1 MRRFAFKNRLF
12 IAYATLTGAVV
23 LAFAVALIQ
32 ITASIN
38 RGTEL
43 NHQREVVQTN
53 RQAIENILWQMDSL
67 ASQVMSNNELINRFI
82 PLAGDGDSSNYFS
95 KNLLDFIWA
104 SSQLATINVGENRV
118 ARISA
123 FNRNGD
129 YVSAGTLYETPEVIE
144 STLGSPTEMERLMKL
159 TEGDEKRR
167 HVMGPHDD
175 MWANNPDARI
185 ITLLRALSSTYTS
198 KSYGLLAVQQ
208 SVDVLDNL
216 EFFRQDE
223 ALQYALL
230 NAQGDR
236 IYPQDM
242 PPGGYE
248 PLYRQAAAQHP
259 AGEVATFRHS
269 IGGTQMIVMVTN
281 VEPSSM
287 LLVRAMP
294 ESQLYNPYLKSYW
307 MMAVASLLLLVML
320 LWVVYVMAD
329 RISRPL
335 RALAGSIGSVNLNH
349 MELNAQRMQTR
360 STSQELVAL
369 NDAFRDMLKRLQ
381 QSIDLEMRAYMF
393 ALQSQMNPHFLYN
406 MLSVIVESAEEDGS
420 LRTVGMCLK
429 LSAMLRYIADYNGD
443 SATLAEE
450 FTHMRN
456 YLDLM
461 KDRYEDS
468 FSYTIEADESIER
481 ICVPKLILQPL
492 AENCFKHG
500 FKDSR
505 PPWRIDVRCEV
516 RAGEWTVC
524 VRDNGRGMTPEE
536 IGMVEQRIETY
547 RANLATNYPTLRLG
561 SMGLV
566 NTVLRLTLLSHQPIR
581 FEIENLPEGLGI
593 MIGGRFDDT
602 CADRGG

>member
-23 LAFAVALIQ
+23 LAFAVALIL

-53 RQAIENILWQMDSL
+53 RQSIENILWQMDSL

-82 PLAGDGDSSNYFS
+82 PLAGDGDSGNYFS

-104 SSQLATINVGENRV
+104 SSQLATINVGENRA

-123 FNRNGD
+123 FNLSGD
-129 YVSAGTLYETPEVIE
+129 YVSAGMLYETPEVIE
-144 STLGSPTEMERLMKL
+144 ATLNNRAEMERLIHL
-159 TEGDEKRR
+159 VESDGKRR
-167 HVMGPHDD
+167 YVMGPHDD
-175 MWANNPDARI
+175 MWSSNPDARI

-208 SVDVLDNL
+208 NVDVLGNL

-236 IYPQDM
+236 IYPLDKT
-242 PPGGYE
+242 PGGYD
-248 PLYRQAAAQHP
+248 PLYRQAAAQHI
-259 AGEVATFRHS
+259 AGELTTFRHTMR
-269 IGGTQMIVMVTN
+269 GTQMIVMVTN
-281 VEPSSM
+281 VEPSNM

-294 ESQLYNPYLKSYW
+294 ESQLYRPYVKSYG
-307 MMAVASLLLLVML
+307 MMALASFLLLLML

-335 RALAGSIGSVNLNH
+335 RALADSIGVVNLSH
-349 MELNAQRMQTR
+349 MELNARPQTR

-369 NDAFRDMLKRLQ
+369 DDAFRAMLKRLQ

-406 MLSVIVESAEEDGS
+406 MLSVIVESAEADGS
-420 LRTVGMCLK
+420 PRTVNMCLK

-443 SATLAEE
+443 SATLADE
-450 FTHMRN
+450 FMHMRN
-456 YLDLM
+456 YLELM

-468 FSYTIEADESIER
+468 FSYTVEADESIER

-516 RAGEWTVC
+516 RAGEWRVC
-524 VRDNGRGMTPEE
+524 VRDNGRGMTSEE
-536 IGMVEQRIETY
+536 IGMVQKRIETY
-547 RANLATNYPTLRLG
+547 QANLATNYPTLRLG

-566 NTVLRLTLLSHQPIR
+566 NTVLRLTLLSHQPIS
-581 FEIENLPEGLGI
+581 FEIENLQEGLGI
-593 MIGGRFDDT
+593 TIGGRFDDT
-602 CADRGG
+602 CAYRGG